1 MYFIG
6 SMLAVFLIPLILIFS
21 FGLPILAAVLVYKD
35 AAKRVDCS
43 PWLWAIVAALA
54 PCFIGVIVYLII
66 RKDYPLMSAGG
77 ERYHTYHTYQQA
89 GSKDEQYYRQ
99 SEGETDGDE
108 VRYTNSYE
116 SGAYGQPMAEK
127 KGLPTW
133 GKALIII
140 GTVVIAICLI
150 ALVVGVVQMI
160 TGYNSYYDPFDA
172 LGSEHHYF

>member
-1 MYFIG
+1 MWYTIKRNLLKEIEGRNIMYFIG

-77 ERYHTYHTYQQA
+77 ERYHTYPVSYTHLDVY
-89 GSKDEQYYRQ
+89 KRQ
-99 SEGETDGDE
+99 STFLSAATKW
-108 VRYTNSYE
+108 R
-116 SGAYGQPMAEK
+116 
-127 KGLPTW
+127 L
-133 GKALIII
+133 
-140 GTVVIAICLI
+140 
-150 ALVVGVVQMI
+150 
-160 TGYNSYYDPFDA
+160 F
-172 LGSEHHYF
+172 

>member
-6 SMLAVFLIPLILIFS
+6 SMLAVLLIPLILIFT

-66 RKDYPLMSAGG
+66 RKDYPLMGAGG
-77 ERYHTYHTYQQA
+77 ERYAYQTYQQA
-89 GSKDEQYYRQ
+89 GPKDEQYSCQRE
-99 SEGETDGDE
+99 SETDGDE
-108 VRYTNSYE
+108 VRYNNTYE
-116 SGAYGQPMAEK
+116 SGAYEQPMPEK

-150 ALVVGVVQMI
+150 ALVVWVVQMI
-160 TGYNSYYDPFDA
+160 IGYNSYYDPFDA
-172 LGSEHHYF
+172 LGSGHHYF